1 MHHHLT
7 ELLIAL
13 AALVFLA
20 LVVRLVIGSPGAAKN
35 RVRILRWRIRL
46 YLRPGPGYANILE
59 LLVRWSRLRAV
70 RTGRRSRPS
79 LPWWARLILPVTVYA
94 VRLGRAHFGRR
105 VIASMEDQTLVL
117 AAPRTGKSGWLADR
131 IIDHPGAVMATTT
144 RTDLLDNT
152 ARPARAAR

>member
-70 RTGRRSRPS
+70 RTWR
-79 LPWWARLILPVTVYA
+79 PVT
-94 VRLGRAHFGRR
+94 
-105 VIASMEDQTLVL
+105 TL
-117 AAPRTGKSGWLADR
+117 AAVVGAADPAGDRLRSPPRA
-131 IIDHPGAVMATTT
+131 GA
-144 RTDLLDNT
+144 L
-152 ARPARAAR
+152 RAARHRQHGRPDTGPRRSPDR